1 MTVTKTTTPAH
12 ERRAQRAARA
22 GCASSSAGHDLIY
35 LVDVAGQ
42 GGPFVRRLERLPRG
56 DHVGVVGRA
65 FPVTQ
70 AGEAGAGAGYFGCWW
85 CTSHA
90 TSQQLCRNPFPCN
103 YVGLTCQQGKPKCTV
118 VQRNWLDPREN
129 TRTLRDMNDDEIT
142 VRLALWYESQEI
154 IDHLRRIPRQA
165 AEKTIHQLE
174 ILRDNFDAGPA
185 SRTRLNSLIAAQRQ
199 LITALERGDFNAIR
213 RHLEQAN
220 ELQVGDAATADDD
233 RAGGDG
239 ELYAEYLD
247 GLDAASESRV
257 AAVLDQLEQPDDQA
271 NDGDPPF

>member
-1 MTVTKTTTPAH
+1 
-12 ERRAQRAARA
+12 
-22 GCASSSAGHDLIY
+22 
-35 LVDVAGQ
+35 
-42 GGPFVRRLERLPRG
+42 
-56 DHVGVVGRA
+56 
-65 FPVTQ
+65 
-70 AGEAGAGAGYFGCWW
+70 
-85 CTSHA
+85 
-90 TSQQLCRNPFPCN
+90 
-103 YVGLTCQQGKPKCTV
+103 
-118 VQRNWLDPREN
+118 
-129 TRTLRDMNDDEIT
+129 MNDDEIT